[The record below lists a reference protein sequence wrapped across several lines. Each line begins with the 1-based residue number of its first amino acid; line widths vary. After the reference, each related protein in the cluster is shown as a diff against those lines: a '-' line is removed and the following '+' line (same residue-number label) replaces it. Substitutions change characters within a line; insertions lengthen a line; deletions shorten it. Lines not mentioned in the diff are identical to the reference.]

1 MRKNIRNKS
10 VVLVAAT
17 ALLASASFTPAS
29 ADAAKPGQSMT
40 HIKSDAGILSTLE
53 NAGVI
58 MYVQGGA
65 TAAVIGDAISSS
77 DSQMVFHVPITGTKT
92 GVEHTGSNIVFFNT
106 ANNKV
111 VQLKNPLIDLK
122 NGVIKSVISQ
132 AGSNSMATL
141 SITNASQL
149 KAQVTN
155 DRKAKLRTTAY
166 KGAKLSL
173 APGIAAALTSLL
185 GLPEGSLPEGLAFA
199 SADVTLYSKITGKK

>member
-155 DRKAKLRTTAY
+155 VRKAKLRTTAY